1 MDPLPGEPATD
12 PHAGGHFL
20 WDSRAAAGGNA
31 PTERDAVPK
40 KKLPEHVKKYFE
52 RRGLDPDTLS
62 ENVNDR
68 LADASVSEIKLLD
81 DLGSMLE
88 NDPGPNKEKYAFV
101 VH

>member
-1 MDPLPGEPATD
+1 V
-12 PHAGGHFL
+12 
-20 WDSRAAAGGNA
+20 

-40 KKLPEHVKKYFE
+40 KQLPEHVKKYFQ
-52 RRGLDPDTLS
+52 RRGLDPNALS
-62 ENVNDR
+62 EDVNDR
-68 LADASVSEIKLLD
+68 LAEASPSEIKLLD

>member
-1 MDPLPGEPATD
+1 LRGYT
-12 PHAGGHFL
+12 
-20 WDSRAAAGGNA
+20 

-52 RRGLDPDTLS
+52 RRGLDPDDLP
-62 ENVNDR
+62 ENLNDR
-68 LADASVSEIKLLD
+68 LADASVSEVKLLD

-88 NDPGPNKEKYAFV
+88 NDPGANKEKYAFV